1 MPSLVGSEMCIRDS
15 FHPKWDDS
23 RGISLLLASTPR
35 GEELLNQCGRELFL
49 HREDWH
55 AVKHTN
61 RGIRRQAAFPSRL
74 ARLNFL
80 RDLRQKPFTEAVAQ
94 HTARFK
100 PRAEVGLL
108 GVWMTC
114 NYGAVLTSFALYR
127 LLEQMGK
134 SVSLIDFSFTERQKD
149 PACLL
154 YTSPSPRD

>member
-1 MPSLVGSEMCIRDS
+1 M
-15 FHPKWDDS
+15 
-23 RGISLLLASTPR
+23 
-35 GEELLNQCGRELFL
+35 
-49 HREDWH
+49 
-55 AVKHTN
+55 
-61 RGIRRQAAFPSRL
+61 
-74 ARLNFL
+74 
-80 RDLRQKPFTEAVAQ
+80 AQ

-149 PACLL
+149 PATVFRKFLVRERISTTPL
-154 YTSPSPRD
+154 HSWTTPTT

>member
-1 MPSLVGSEMCIRDS
+1 M
-15 FHPKWDDS
+15 
-23 RGISLLLASTPR
+23 
-35 GEELLNQCGRELFL
+35 
-49 HREDWH
+49 
-55 AVKHTN
+55 
-61 RGIRRQAAFPSRL
+61 
-74 ARLNFL
+74 
-80 RDLRQKPFTEAVAQ
+80 AQ

-149 PACLL
+149 PATVFRNFWSGSAFPQRRC
-154 YTSPSPRD
+154 TPWTTPTT